1 MVEELRQQGKLIVFS
16 APSGTGKSTIAKMV
30 LQRMHNISF
39 SVSAT
44 TRQKRPGE
52 QEGVNYYFLAK
63 EDFEA
68 KILQGGFIEHEF
80 FFGNH
85 YGTLVEKTR
94 EVIDRGTNLLLD
106 LDVKGA
112 LNLKRLFPDNSLLL
126 FIKPPSME
134 VLQQR
139 LKGRESEDEE
149 SIRVRLERA
158 RLELGYA
165 DRFDEVV
172 VNDNLDMTVEAV
184 EGLISKF
191 LSKTLK

>member
-1 MVEELRQQGKLIVFS
+1 MVEELRQQGMLIVFS

-30 LQRMHNISF
+30 LQRIDNLSF

-52 QEGVNYYFLAK
+52 QDGINYYFLTK
-63 EDFEA
+63 EDFEE
-68 KILQGGFIEHEF
+68 KIRQGGFIEHEF

-85 YGTLVEKTR
+85 YGTLLEKTR
-94 EVIDRGTNLLLD
+94 EIIGRGTHLLLD

-126 FIKPPSME
+126 FFKPPSME

-149 SIRVRLERA
+149 SLRVRLERA
-158 RLELGYA
+158 RLELEYA
-165 DRFDEVV
+165 DRFDEVI
-172 VNDNLDMTVEAV
+172 VNDTLDTTVETV
-184 EGLISKF
+184 TGLISKF
-191 LSKTLK
+191 LSKT